1 MSERQ
6 SITAYLVASDA
17 AAAIDFYKSVL
28 GAEEPGARITMPG
41 GKVGHAELKIGNST
55 LYLADEFPDIGALS
69 PKSVGGC
76 PVMLSVMVPDVD
88 VVAERARA
96 AGARMLGEIQDKFYG
111 DRTGQ
116 FEDPFGFRWSIAT
129 QIEEV
134 TPEELERR
142 AAEMFGEG

>member
-1 MSERQ
+1 MTERQ
-6 SITAYLVASDA
+6 SITAYLVAHDA
-17 AAAIDFYKSVL
+17 AAAIDFYKHVL

-55 LYLADEFPDIGALS
+55 LYLADEFPDMGALS
-69 PKSVGGC
+69 PKTVGGC
-76 PVMLSVMVPDVD
+76 PIMLTLMVADVD
-88 VVAERARA
+88 AVAKKAEA
-96 AGARMLGEIQDKFYG
+96 AGARMLGEVQDKFYG

-134 TPEELERR
+134 SPEELERR
-142 AAEMFGEG
+142 AADMFGEG